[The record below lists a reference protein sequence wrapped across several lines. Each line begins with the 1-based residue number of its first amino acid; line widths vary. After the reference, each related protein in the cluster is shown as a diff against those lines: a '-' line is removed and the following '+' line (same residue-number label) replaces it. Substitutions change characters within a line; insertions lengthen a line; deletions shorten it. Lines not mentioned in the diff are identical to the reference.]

1 MRRAIGCMRV
11 EPRGLAPPSAA
22 MLVLFRFP
30 LGPGPIPQTG
40 TGTKKK
46 GACPQ
51 RCGTILPDISP
62 RKSSSPQAKCVVNPG
77 LPNPRRIGRTTGILG
92 QERPS
97 LSMAAVA
104 ELIVPVTL
112 GARSY
117 DIVLHPGLL
126 PTVGNRLSALTTSS
140 KIGVVTDR
148 HVASRYLQ
156 GVLRSLRKAGYDPTP
171 IILPPGERTKTLGTI
186 AKILDLL
193 ARHRF
198 ERQSLLLALGGG
210 VIGDVTGFAAAIY
223 QRGIPFI
230 QVPTTL
236 VAQVDSSVGGKTGV
250 DHRLGKNLIGA
261 FYQPR
266 AVLIDP
272 LTLRTLPRREW
283 IAGLAEV
290 IKYGIIA
297 DEEFFAFLEQEIPAL
312 LRLEEEPVI
321 HAIKRS
327 CEIKAQVVTAD
338 ERESGHRRILNYG
351 HTIGHALES
360 LAGYRGLIHGE
371 AVGIGLVQ
379 EADLACHMGLCGREV
394 VERIRSLV
402 QRAGLSEQVPQASFT
417 SLWGA
422 MQHDK
427 KVLGGRVIGVW
438 PVKIGEVVIQPIEQ
452 QVCAA
457 WFQSKH
463 GRGSRPSSNRHPG
476 KHPVRRKAP
485 ARR

>member
-1 MRRAIGCMRV
+1 MSVAG
-11 EPRGLAPPSAA
+11 
-22 MLVLFRFP
+22 
-30 LGPGPIPQTG
+30 
-40 TGTKKK
+40 
-46 GACPQ
+46 
-51 RCGTILPDISP
+51 
-62 RKSSSPQAKCVVNPG
+62 
-77 LPNPRRIGRTTGILG
+77 
-92 QERPS
+92 
-97 LSMAAVA
+97 VA
-104 ELIVPVTL
+104 EQIVPVAL
-112 GARSY
+112 GERSY

-126 PTVGNRLSALTTSS
+126 ATVGDRLSAFTTSL
-140 KIGVVTDR
+140 KVGVVTDR
-148 HVASRYLQ
+148 HVASRYLHE
-156 GVLRSLRKAGYDPTP
+156 VLRSLRKAGYDPTP
-171 IILPPGERTKTLGTI
+171 IILPPGERTKTLSTI
-186 AKILDLL
+186 TKILDVL
-193 ARHRF
+193 AQHKF

-223 QRGIPFI
+223 QRGIPFV

-297 DEEFFAFLEQEIPAL
+297 DEEFFAFLEQEISAL
-312 LRLEEEPVI
+312 LTLEEEPVI
-321 HAIKRS
+321 RAITRS
-327 CEIKAQVVTAD
+327 CEIKAQVVAED
-338 ERESGHRRILNYG
+338 ERESDRRRILNYG
-351 HTIGHALES
+351 HTIGHALEL

-379 EADLACHMGLCGREV
+379 EADLARHMGLCGREV

-402 QRAGLSEQVPQASFT
+402 QRAGLSEQIPQASFT

-438 PVKIGEVVIQPIEQ
+438 PVRVGEVVIRPVEQ

-457 WFQSKH
+457 WFQRKH
-463 GRGSRPSSNRHPG
+463 GRGSRPSRGRQPS
-476 KHPVRRKAP
+476 KHPVRRKVR
-485 ARR
+485 ARK

>member
-1 MRRAIGCMRV
+1 M
-11 EPRGLAPPSAA
+11 
-22 MLVLFRFP
+22 
-30 LGPGPIPQTG
+30 
-40 TGTKKK
+40 
-46 GACPQ
+46 
-51 RCGTILPDISP
+51 
-62 RKSSSPQAKCVVNPG
+62 NPG
-77 LPNPRRIGRTTGILG
+77 FPIQGESGGRLAFVS
-92 QERPS
+92 QERPL
-97 LSMAAVA
+97 LSKAGVA
-104 ELIVPVTL
+104 EQIVPVTL

-117 DIVLHPGLL
+117 DIVIHPGLL
-126 PTVGNRLSALTTSS
+126 ATVGDRLSTLTTSP

-148 HVASRYLQ
+148 NVASRYLH
-156 GVLRSLRKAGYDPTP
+156 GTLRSLCKAGYDPTP

-186 AKILDLL
+186 AKILDALVK
-193 ARHRF
+193 HKF

-223 QRGIPFI
+223 QRGIPFV

-266 AVLIDP
+266 AVFIDP

-297 DEEFFAFLEQEIPAL
+297 DEEFFAFLEREIPSL
-312 LRLEEEPVI
+312 LKLDQEPVI

-327 CEIKAQVVTAD
+327 CEIKAQVVATD
-338 ERESGHRRILNYG
+338 ERESDRRRILNYG

-371 AVGIGLVQ
+371 AVGIGLVG
-379 EADLACHMGLCGREV
+379 EAELACDMGLCGPEV
-394 VERIRSLV
+394 VERIRTLV
-402 QRAGLSEQVPQASFT
+402 QRAGLSDQISRVSFT
-417 SLWGA
+417 SLWRA

-427 KVLGGRVIGVW
+427 KVVGGRGIGVW
-438 PVKIGEVVIQPIEQ
+438 PVRIGEVIIRPIEQ

-457 WFQSKH
+457 WFQRKH
-463 GRGSRPSSNRHPG
+463 GRRNRLSSGRQPS
-476 KHPVRRKAP
+476 KHPVHRKAR
-485 ARR
+485 AQR

>member
-1 MRRAIGCMRV
+1 
-11 EPRGLAPPSAA
+11 
-22 MLVLFRFP
+22 
-30 LGPGPIPQTG
+30 
-40 TGTKKK
+40 
-46 GACPQ
+46 
-51 RCGTILPDISP
+51 
-62 RKSSSPQAKCVVNPG
+62 
-77 LPNPRRIGRTTGILG
+77 
-92 QERPS
+92 
-97 LSMAAVA
+97 LSKAGVA
-104 ELIVPVTL
+104 EQIVPVTL
-112 GARSY
+112 EERSY

-126 PTVGNRLSALTTSS
+126 ATVGERLSALTTSP

-156 GVLRSLRKAGYDPTP
+156 GTLRSLRKAGYDPTP
-171 IILPPGERTKTLGTI
+171 IILPPGERTKTLDTI
-186 AKILDLL
+186 AKILDAL
-193 ARHRF
+193 ARHKF

-223 QRGIPFI
+223 HRGIPFV

-297 DEEFFAFLEQEIPAL
+297 DEEFFAFLEQGIPAL
-312 LRLEEEPVI
+312 LKLEEEPVI

-327 CEIKAQVVTAD
+327 CEIKAQVVVAD
-338 ERESGHRRILNYG
+338 ERESDRRRILNYG

-402 QRAGLSEQVPQASFT
+402 QRAGLPEQVSQASFT

-427 KVLGGRVIGVW
+427 KVIGGRVIGVW
-438 PVKIGEVVIQPIEQ
+438 PVRIGEVVIRPIEQ
-452 QVCAA
+452 QICAA
-457 WFQSKH
+457 WFQCKH
-463 GRGSRPSSNRHPG
+463 GRGSRPSSGRQPG
-476 KHPVRRKAP
+476 KHPVRRKAR

>member
-1 MRRAIGCMRV
+1 MAGV
-11 EPRGLAPPSAA
+11 AE
-22 MLVLFRFP
+22 
-30 LGPGPIPQTG
+30 Q
-40 TGTKKK
+40 
-46 GACPQ
+46 
-51 RCGTILPDISP
+51 ILPV
-62 RKSSSPQAKCVVNPG
+62 A
-77 LPNPRRIGRTTGILG
+77 LG
-92 QERPS
+92 E
-97 LSMAAVA
+97 
-104 ELIVPVTL
+104 
-112 GARSY
+112 RSY

-126 PTVGNRLSALTTSS
+126 ATVGDRLSALTKSQ

-148 HVASRYLQ
+148 NVASRYLQ

-171 IILPPGERTKTLGTI
+171 IILPPGERTKTLDTI
-186 AKILDLL
+186 AKILNVL
-193 ARHRF
+193 ARHKF

-223 QRGIPFI
+223 QRGIPFV

-283 IAGLAEV
+283 VAGLAEV
-290 IKYGIIA
+290 IKYGIIT
-297 DEEFFAFLEQEIPAL
+297 DEDFFAFLEQEIPAL
-312 LRLEEEPVI
+312 LTLEEEPVI
-321 HAIKRS
+321 RAITRS
-327 CEIKAQVVTAD
+327 CEIKAQVVAAD
-338 ERESGHRRILNYG
+338 ERESDRRRILNYG

-360 LAGYRGLIHGE
+360 LASYRGLIHGE

-379 EADLACHMGLCGREV
+379 EADLARHMGLCGREV

-402 QRAGLSEQVPQASFT
+402 QRAGLSEQVPQASFM

-427 KVLGGRVIGVW
+427 KVIGGRVIGVW
-438 PVKIGEVVIQPIEQ
+438 PVRIGEVIIQPIEQ
-452 QVCAA
+452 QICAG

-463 GRGSRPSSNRHPG
+463 GRGGRSSSGGQPG
-476 KHPVRRKAP
+476 KHPVRRKVRAQN
-485 ARR
+485 

>member
-1 MRRAIGCMRV
+1 MSVAG
-11 EPRGLAPPSAA
+11 
-22 MLVLFRFP
+22 
-30 LGPGPIPQTG
+30 
-40 TGTKKK
+40 
-46 GACPQ
+46 
-51 RCGTILPDISP
+51 
-62 RKSSSPQAKCVVNPG
+62 
-77 LPNPRRIGRTTGILG
+77 
-92 QERPS
+92 
-97 LSMAAVA
+97 VA
-104 ELIVPVTL
+104 EQIVRVAL
-112 GARSY
+112 GERSY

-126 PTVGNRLSALTTSS
+126 ATVGDRLSAFTTSL
-140 KIGVVTDR
+140 KVGVVTDR
-148 HVASRYLQ
+148 HVASRYLH

-171 IILPPGERTKTLGTI
+171 IILPPGERTKTLSTI
-186 AKILDLL
+186 TKILDVL
-193 ARHRF
+193 AQHKF

-223 QRGIPFI
+223 QRGIPFV
-230 QVPTTL
+230 QVPSTL

-297 DEEFFAFLEQEIPAL
+297 DEEFFAFLEQEISAL
-312 LRLEEEPVI
+312 LTLEEEPVI
-321 HAIKRS
+321 RAITRS
-327 CEIKAQVVTAD
+327 CEIKAQVVAED
-338 ERESGHRRILNYG
+338 ERESDRRRILNYG
-351 HTIGHALES
+351 HTIGHALEL

-379 EADLACHMGLCGREV
+379 EADLARHMGLCGREV

-438 PVKIGEVVIQPIEQ
+438 PVRVGEVVIQPIEQ
-452 QVCAA
+452 QICAA
-457 WFQSKH
+457 WFQRKH
-463 GRGSRPSSNRHPG
+463 GRGSRPSRGRQPG
-476 KHPVRRKAP
+476 NHPVRRKVR
-485 ARR
+485 ARK